1 MMGEPI
7 INYTVFKIIE
17 SKQKKKQN
25 KKSTTKKTKQIDV
38 E

>member
-17 SKQKKKQN
+17 SKQKKQN